1 MPYAPQ
7 EIVLASASPRRR
19 ELLAQVGINFQVV
32 PSNADE
38 TLLADESPQAHVT
51 RLSCDKAMEV
61 AGRPGQAGRW
71 FIGSDTVVVRD
82 EVILG
87 KPADTS
93 EATAMLLSLS
103 GRSHRVISGYAVH
116 DRESRR
122 TLSAAVTTKV
132 FFKELTTREIE
143 GYIATHEPFDKAGS
157 YAIQG
162 IGAFMIPSIEG
173 SYTNVVG
180 LPLCEVIA
188 ALEELGA
195 VELFDS
201 RCQVTQKLQSEKHN
215 AKRQRLKKDAKKS
228 S

>member
-1 MPYAPQ
+1 MLPQ

-32 PSNADE
+32 PSDADE
-38 TLLADESPQAHVT
+38 TLLADETPEAHVV

-61 AGRPGQAGRW
+61 AHRPHQDGRW

-82 EVILG
+82 EIILG
-87 KPADTS
+87 KPADAA
-93 EATAMLLSLS
+93 EAASMLTSLS

-116 DRESRR
+116 DRQSGR
-122 TLSAAVTTKV
+122 TLSAAVTTRV
-132 FFKELTTREIE
+132 FFKDLTSREIE
-143 GYIATHEPFDKAGS
+143 GYIATGEPFDKAGA

-162 IGAFMIPSIEG
+162 IGAFMIPRIEG

-195 VELFDS
+195 IEMFGSLD
-201 RCQVTQKLQSEKHN
+201 
-215 AKRQRLKKDAKKS
+215 
-228 S
+228 